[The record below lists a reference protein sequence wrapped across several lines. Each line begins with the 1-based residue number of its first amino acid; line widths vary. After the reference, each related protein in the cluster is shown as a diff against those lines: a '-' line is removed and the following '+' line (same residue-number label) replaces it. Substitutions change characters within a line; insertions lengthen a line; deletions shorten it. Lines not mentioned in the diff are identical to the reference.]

1 MASINDDASK
11 RRAERQVKR
20 AAGVSESQ
28 NAIALLK
35 ADHRQVEK
43 LFKAFKA
50 SKSAADQQLLAK
62 QICTALKTHMQ
73 LEEEIFY
80 PAFIG
85 ATDDRAIH
93 NEAVV
98 EHQSAKA
105 LIGEIES
112 SVAGDPLFDARVT
125 VLAEMIKHHVKEEER
140 FRGMFL
146 TARVAKMDLRA
157 LGALMEARKRELEA
171 GERRPADEPEVA
183 SLMMGAARREQI
195 DHPAEGDNA

>member
-1 MASINDDASK
+1 MAMINDSASK
-11 RRAERQVKR
+11 RRSERPVKR
-20 AAGVSESQ
+20 AAGVDESQ

-43 LFKAFKA
+43 LFKTFKA
-50 SKSAADQQLLAK
+50 TRSAADKQPLAK
-62 QICTALKTHMQ
+62 QICTALKMHMQ

-80 PAFIG
+80 PAFVG
-85 ATDDRAIH
+85 ATGDKEIH
-93 NEAVV
+93 NEALV

-112 SVAGDPLFDARVT
+112 SVAGDPLFDARVN
-125 VLAEMIKHHVKEEER
+125 VLSEMIKHHVKEEER
-140 FRGMFL
+140 FKGMFL

-171 GERRPADEPEVA
+171 GERPAEEPEVA
-183 SLMMGAARREQI
+183 SLMAGAARAQDLDR
-195 DHPAEGDNA
+195 PFEGDRA